1 MSRKQISFSVS
12 DEEHEK
18 IKVLASR
25 ERKTIKQLIL
35 EAISLY
41 CPDWKKE
48 DSKEKK

>member
-1 MSRKQISFSVS
+1 MSKKQISFSVS

-25 ERKTIKQLIL
+25 ERKSIKQLIL

-41 CPDWKKE
+41 CPNWQK
-48 DSKEKK
+48 